1 METMTDTTTTRA
13 TPKGA
18 RTCVGC
24 QEADAREALV
34 RLVVDGEG
42 DATTVVVDAAGGAFG
57 RGVHVHPRPDCIEK
71 ATKGGLAR
79 SLKVN
84 VKIKPADLAN
94 EIGAAFGRRASGL
107 LASAKRAKKVAMGAD
122 ASVQA
127 LAETPHAV
135 VVVATD
141 AAHASTLGPVQRA
154 VVEGRAVAW
163 LDRNELGAIFGRA
176 DVAVCA
182 VTDARIGAELTHAC
196 QTRASVSSL
205 GTDSRGEACRSREVR

>member
-1 METMTDTTTTRA
+1 MTDTTTQA
-13 TPKGA
+13 TLKGA

-34 RLVVDGEG
+34 RLVVAED
-42 DATTVVVDAAGGAFG
+42 DASTATVVVDAAGGAFG
-57 RGVHVHPRPDCIEK
+57 RGVHVHPRPKCIEQ

-79 SLKVN
+79 SLKTN
-84 VKIKPADLAN
+84 VKMTPIELAS

-122 ASVQA
+122 ASVEALLQA
-127 LAETPHAV
+127 PDAV

-141 AAHASTLGPVQRA
+141 AAHAATLGPVHHA
-154 VVEGRAVAW
+154 VAEGRAAAW
-163 LDRNELGAIFGRA
+163 LDRKELGAIFGRA
-176 DVAVCA
+176 EVAVCA
-182 VTDARIGAELTHAC
+182 VTDERIGAELAHAC
-196 QTRASVSSL
+196 QVRASVMSL